1 MQIVVKLNKCL
12 NYIYFIL
19 AKIHFHMLA
28 NILLGVGTPYG
39 IAGALPGKEGGIQV
53 LVSLAPSSQKAES
66 FLRTPWPAKPAEKI
80 LVLS

>member
-12 NYIYFIL
+12 YYIYFIL
-19 AKIHFHMLA
+19 TNIHFHILA
-28 NILLGVGTPYG
+28 NILLGVGTLNG

-66 FLRTPWPAKPAEKI
+66 FLRTHWAGKAG
-80 LVLS
+80 